1 MCFRESRFNSQL
13 EIFTLIIRKTFKLKY
28 CTAATLRSM
37 KKSPNSIDIHVGC
50 RVRLLRRRL
59 GVSQQKLA
67 DAVGVTFQQM
77 QKYEKGTNQISSS
90 RLHQIAQTLQVPP
103 ASLFKGIPRR
113 SARRSTLAT
122 SPTHLFKFIAAPDG
136 LAMAKAFM
144 RLDPKLRR
152 QILDLVLA
160 ITDTDK

>member
-1 MCFRESRFNSQL
+1 
-13 EIFTLIIRKTFKLKY
+13 
-28 CTAATLRSM
+28 M

-77 QKYEKGTNQISSS
+77 QKYEKGINQIRSS
-90 RLHQIAQTLQVPP
+90 RLHQIAKTLQVPP
-103 ASLFKGIPRR
+103 ASLFEGVPRR
-113 SARRSTLAT
+113 SARRSTQAT
-122 SPTHLFKFIAAPDG
+122 ASPTRLFKFIATSDG

-144 RLDPKLRR
+144 RLDAKLRR
-152 QILDLVLA
+152 RILDLVQA

>member
-1 MCFRESRFNSQL
+1 VCFRESRFNSQL

-50 RVRLLRRRL
+50 RVRLLRC
-59 GVSQQKLA
+59 VSQQKLA

-152 QILDLVLA
+152 RILDLVRA